1 MRNMKQTRIGAMLVV
16 MSLMTILLTGCM
28 YPKELRKE
36 NQGNPEEF
44 ITVVQG
50 AIDKF
55 REKTGGMLPIKNS
68 TMDTPLYEKYKV
80 DFKKLQQYGLL
91 TTIPGNA
98 FESGGNFYYVLVNAE
113 TDPTIKLLDI
123 ASYQSVNQLQEKVNE
138 YIRLNKGSIPSGEQI
153 SEGFYHVDFEKLK
166 TDKPKLSSVYNR
178 QNQLSY
184 MIQDSGKVTIN
195 YAFDLMKLI
204 DAKGVA
210 QALSADEDLRDLLAL
225 HTPFVPIQSVP
236 YHWINEHPVPVLE

>member
-1 MRNMKQTRIGAMLVV
+1 MKHTRIGAMMVILP
-16 MSLMTILLTGCM
+16 LMAILLSGCM

-36 NQGNPEEF
+36 NLGNPEEF

-91 TTIPGNA
+91 TAIPGNA
-98 FESGGNFYYVLVNAE
+98 FESGGNFYYVMMNVE
-113 TDPTIKLLDI
+113 TDPTVKLLDI
-123 ASYQSVNQLQEKVNE
+123 ASYQSVNQLQEKVND
-138 YIRLNKGSIPSGEQI
+138 YIRINNGEIPSGEQV
-153 SEGFYHVDFEKLK
+153 SEGFYQLDFAKLQ
-166 TDKPKLSSVYNR
+166 TDQPKLSSVYNR
-178 QNQLSY
+178 QNQLAY
-184 MIQDSGKVTIN
+184 LIEDSGKVTID

-210 QALSADEDLRDLLAL
+210 GDLTGDEDLRELLIE

-236 YHWINEHPVPVLE
+236 YRWVNKHPIPVLE